1 MRYSFYF
8 YSLIAINFS
17 LLFSCKNAQIAPQQ
31 EPNIETIGRNEAV
44 ELIIPNAPDSLL
56 RLKEAAID
64 GYRPS
69 RERKFDLLH
78 TSLDLSF
85 DFETS
90 QVKGNA
96 LLHLKPYFYDQEILE
111 LDAKDFEISDVWL
124 DESGKISTLNFS
136 YTPKR
141 VTVYL
146 PRTYTSSDSLQ
157 VGIKY
162 IAKPDDTT
170 EPGGIAITDTKGLYF
185 INPKGLE
192 DKPIQIWTQGET
204 EFSSKWFPTI
214 DSPNERQTHDFKLR
228 VPERFISL
236 SNGKLVDQQRH
247 EDGTR
252 TDHWVMD
259 IPHAP
264 YLSAL
269 AIGEFAEI
277 KDSWRGLAVNYYV
290 EKEYAEGA
298 KTVFQHTPEMI
309 GFFSKLLGVEYPW
322 QKYDQVV
329 VRDFVSGAMENTTVS
344 IFMEALN
351 LDEREAL
358 DSEWDYIIAH
368 ELFHQW
374 FGNLVTTES
383 WSNLPLNEAFAD
395 YSEYLWFEYKE
406 GKDKADKH
414 HLNAMEQYFY
424 ESQEKQVDLIRFQ
437 YGDKEDMFDSHSYA
451 KGGRILHM
459 LRKAVG
465 DEAFFAALKHYLE
478 VNAFKSVEVHDL
490 RLAFEYVTGQDLNW
504 FFNQWFMDSGHPVLS
519 IDVDDSEPDR
529 QLLTVRQKQDL
540 TNTPLYK
547 LPIKVAVYKSGKRE
561 ERTFWVDRGVQ
572 QFALENGPGT
582 DLILVDEY
590 MELLAEK
597 QTERGMDRL
606 ISQFQHSESGIAR
619 LEALDSLTAVFA
631 DAQNWS
637 ETITQAMQDS
647 FYEVRGLAVTRI
659 PQLMPKEEV
668 GSEMEAMLVN
678 LAEND
683 PNNEV
688 RSSAIALLG
697 TLSGTK
703 YASLIARM
711 IEEPSYVVAGGALTA
726 LIDMEGEEAKKKEI
740 FERFKGEKNIR
751 MAVPLADYLTQ
762 VQDSTQSEWF
772 NEKLGMLTGES
783 LYYFIGYYGDYFASV
798 GGTDKKGAIDR
809 LMELAEDHP
818 ANYVRLTAF
827 QSIFGFIDE
836 GNILER
842 VIKINQNESDELV
855 RNYQEFFLEPYL
867 EEN

>member
-1 MRYSFYF
+1 MRNSFYL
-8 YSLIAINFS
+8 YVLIAVNFS
-17 LLFSCKNAQIAPQQ
+17 LFFSCKNAQITSQNQPVIKTPA
-31 EPNIETIGRNEAV
+31 ESETM
-44 ELIIPNAPDSLL
+44 ELVVSNMPDSLTI
-56 RLKEAAID
+56 LKEAAIE
-64 GYRPS
+64 GYRSS
-69 RERKFDLLH
+69 RERKFDLIH

-85 DFETS
+85 DYEKR
-90 QVKGNA
+90 QVKGSA
-96 LLHLKPYFYDQEILE
+96 ILLLKPYFYDQEVLE
-111 LDAKDFEISDVWL
+111 LDAKDFDISDVWL
-124 DESGKISTLNFS
+124 DESGKTTPLGFS

-146 PRTYTSSDSLQ
+146 PRTYSALDTLRI
-157 VGIKY
+157 GIKY
-162 IAKPDDTT
+162 VAKPDETT
-170 EPGGIAITDTKGLYF
+170 EPGGQAITDTKGLYF
-185 INPKGLE
+185 INPTGTE

-236 SNGKLVDQQRH
+236 SNGKLVDQKTH
-247 EDGTR
+247 DDGTR

-269 AIGEFAEI
+269 AIGEFVEI
-277 KDSWRGLAVNYYV
+277 KDTWKDLPVSYYV
-290 EKEYAEGA
+290 EEKYAEGA

-309 GFFSKLLGVEYPW
+309 GFFSELLGMDFPW

-414 HLNAMEQYFY
+414 HLDAMEQYFS
-424 ESQEKQVDLIRFQ
+424 ESQEKQVNLIRFQ
-437 YGDKEDMFDSHSYA
+437 FEDKEDMFDSHSYA

-459 LRKAVG
+459 LRKTVG
-465 DEAFFAALKHYLE
+465 DEAFFASLKYYLKT
-478 VNAFKSVEVHDL
+478 NAFRSVEVHDL
-490 RLAFEYVTGQDLNW
+490 RLAFEHITGQDLNW
-504 FFNQWFMDSGHPVLS
+504 FFNQWFLDSGHPVLK
-519 IDVDDSEPDR
+519 IDIDDSDKDR
-529 QLLTVRQKQDL
+529 QLLTIRQMQDL
-540 TNTPLYK
+540 TTTPLYR
-547 LPIKVAVYKSGKRE
+547 LPIKVAIYKDGKRE
-561 ERTFWVDRGVQ
+561 EKTFWMDKRVQ
-572 QFALENGPGT
+572 QFALENGAGT

-597 QTERGMDRL
+597 QTDRGMEFL
-606 ISQFQHSESGIAR
+606 INQYQQAQSGLGR

-631 DAQNWS
+631 EAKNWTA
-637 ETITQAMQDS
+637 EITRALGDS
-647 FYEVRGLAVTRI
+647 FHEVRGLAVSRI
-659 PQLMPKEEV
+659 PQVMSQDDV
-668 GSEMEAMLVN
+668 GFEMEKTLVR

-688 RSSAIALLG
+688 RSSAITLLG
-697 TLSGTK
+697 TLNSSK
-703 YASLIARM
+703 YAPLFARM
-711 IEEPSYVVAGGALTA
+711 MEEPSYVVAGGALTA
-726 LIDMEGEEAKKKEI
+726 LMDMEGEEVKKKET
-740 FERFKGEKNIR
+740 FERLKGEKNIR
-751 MAVPLADYLTQ
+751 LVVPLADYLTK
-762 VQDSTQSEWF
+762 VQDSTHSAWF
-772 NEKLGMLTGES
+772 NEKLSLLTGES

-798 GGTDKKGAIDR
+798 SGTEKKEAIEM
-809 LMELAEDHP
+809 LMNLAKDHP

-842 VIKINQNESDELV
+842 VIKINQNETDDLV
-855 RNYQEFFLEPYL
+855 RSYQEFFLEPYL
-867 EEN
+867 EGN

>member
-8 YSLIAINFS
+8 YSLFAINFS
-17 LLFSCKNAQIAPQQ
+17 LLFSCKNAEITTQP
-31 EPNIETIGRNEAV
+31 EPIIESVGGSEAL
-44 ELIIPNAPDSLL
+44 ELIVRNTPDSLM
-56 RLKEAAID
+56 RLKEAAME

-69 RERKFDLLH
+69 RERKFDLIH

-85 DFETS
+85 DFETN
-90 QVKGNA
+90 QVNGSA
-96 LLHLKPYFYDQEILE
+96 LLLLKPYFYEQEILE
-111 LDAKDFEISDVWL
+111 LDAKDFEITDIWL
-124 DESGKISTLNFS
+124 DESGETSPLNFS

-141 VTVYL
+141 VTIYL
-146 PRTYTSSDSLQ
+146 PRTYTSADSLR

-162 IAKPDDTT
+162 VAKPDETT
-170 EPGGIAITDTKGLYF
+170 VPGGTAITDTKGLYF
-185 INPKGLE
+185 INPSGAE

-236 SNGKLVDQQRH
+236 SNGKLVDQQQND
-247 EDGTR
+247 DGTR

-277 KDSWRGLAVNYYV
+277 KDSWRDLAVNYYV
-290 EKEYAEGA
+290 EEKYAEGA

-309 GFFSKLLGVEYPW
+309 GFFSEILGVDYPW

-414 HLNAMEQYFY
+414 HLDAMEQYFY

-437 YGDKEDMFDSHSYA
+437 YEDKEDMFDSHSYA

-459 LRKAVG
+459 LRKSVG
-465 DEAFFAALKHYLE
+465 DAAFFAALKHYLE
-478 VNAFKSVEVHDL
+478 ANAFGSVEVHNL
-490 RLAFEYVTGQDLNW
+490 RLAFEHVTGRDMNW
-504 FFNQWFMDSGHPVLS
+504 FFNQWFMGSGHPVLA
-519 IDVDDSEPDR
+519 IDIDDSDPDR
-529 QLLTVRQKQDL
+529 QLFTVRQLQDL

-547 LPIKVAVYKSGKRE
+547 LPVKVAVYKAGRRE
-561 ERTFWVDRGVQ
+561 EKTYWVDRGVQ
-572 QFALENGPGT
+572 QFALENGAGT
-582 DLILVDEY
+582 DLVLVDEY
-590 MELLAEK
+590 MELLAER

-606 ISQFQHSESGIAR
+606 ISQFQHAQSGIAR

-631 DAQNWS
+631 DTQNWAT
-637 ETITQAMQDS
+637 TITKAMGDS
-647 FYEVRGLAVTRI
+647 FHEVRGLALSRI
-659 PQLMPKEEV
+659 PQLMSKEEV
-668 GSEMEAMLVN
+668 GSEMEEMLVKM
-678 LAEND
+678 AEND

-703 YASLIARM
+703 YAPLIARM
-711 IEEPSYVVAGGALTA
+711 IEEPSYVVAGGAMTA
-726 LIDMEGEEAKKKEI
+726 VMDMEGEEAQKNEI
-740 FERFKGEKNIR
+740 FERFKGERNIR
-751 MAVPLADYLTQ
+751 MVVPLADYLTQ
-762 VQDSTQSEWF
+762 VQDSTQSDWF
-772 NEKLGMLTGES
+772 HEKLGLLTGES

-798 GGTDKKGAIDR
+798 GGTGREEAIER
-809 LMELAEDHP
+809 LMRLAEDHP

-842 VIKINQNESDELV
+842 VIKINQTEPDELV
-855 RNYQEFFLEPYL
+855 KTYQEFFLEPYL

>member
-8 YSLIAINFS
+8 YSLFAINFF
-17 LLFSCKNAQIAPQQ
+17 LLFSCKNAQIASQSDPIIVPLG
-31 EPNIETIGRNEAV
+31 ENEV
-44 ELIIPNAPDSLL
+44 MELIIPNASDSLMTM
-56 RLKEAAID
+56 KEAAIE
-64 GYRPS
+64 GYQPS

-78 TSLDLSF
+78 TSLDLAF
-85 DFETS
+85 DYETS
-90 QVKGNA
+90 QVNGSA
-96 LLHLKPYFYDQEILE
+96 LLLLTPYFYEQDILV

-124 DESGKISTLNFS
+124 DESGETSPLNFS
-136 YTPKR
+136 YTPKK

-146 PRTYTSSDSLQ
+146 PRTYTSADTLQ

-162 IAKPDDTT
+162 IAKPGETT
-170 EPGGIAITDTKGLYF
+170 EPGSAAITDTKGLYF
-185 INPKGLE
+185 INPTGTE
-192 DKPIQIWTQGET
+192 DKPTQIWTQGET
-204 EFSSKWFPTI
+204 EFTSKWFPTI

-236 SNGKLVDQQRH
+236 SNGKLVDQQLND
-247 EDGTR
+247 DGTR

-259 IPHAP
+259 MPHAP

-277 KDSWRGLAVNYYV
+277 KDNWRDLAVNYYV
-290 EKEYAEGA
+290 EEKYAEGA

-309 GFFSKLLGVEYPW
+309 GFFSDLLGVDYPW

-383 WSNLPLNEAFAD
+383 WSNLALNEAFAD
-395 YSEYLWFEYKE
+395 YSEYLWFEYKD

-414 HLNAMEQYFY
+414 HLDAMEQYFY

-437 YGDKEDMFDSHSYA
+437 YEDKEDMFDSHSYA

-459 LRKAVG
+459 LRKTVG

-478 VNAFKSVEVHDL
+478 LNAFASVEVHDL
-490 RLAFEYVTGQDLNW
+490 RLAFEHVTGRDMNW
-504 FFNQWFMDSGHPVLS
+504 FFNQWFMDSGHPVLA
-519 IDVDDSEPDR
+519 IDVDDSDPDR

-547 LPIKVAVYKSGKRE
+547 LPIKVAVYKAGKRE
-561 ERTFWVDRGVQ
+561 EKTYWVDRGVQ

-597 QTERGMDRL
+597 QTGRGMDRL
-606 ISQFQHSESGIAR
+606 MSQFQHAQSGIAR

-631 DAQNWS
+631 DAQNWTA
-637 ETITQAMQDS
+637 TITKAMGDS
-647 FYEVRGLAVTRI
+647 FHEVRGLAVSRI
-659 PQLMPKEEV
+659 PQLMSKEEV
-668 GSEMEAMLVN
+668 GSEIEEMLLK

-683 PNNEV
+683 TNNEV
-688 RSSAIALLG
+688 RSLAIALLG

-703 YASLIARM
+703 YASLFARL

-726 LIDMEGEEAKKKEI
+726 LMDMEGEEVKKREI

-751 MAVPLADYLTQ
+751 MVVPLSDYLTQ

-772 NEKLGMLTGES
+772 NEKLGQLTGES
-783 LYYFIGYYGDYFASV
+783 LYYFIGYYGDYFASI
-798 GGTDKKGAIDR
+798 GGTNKKGAIDR
-809 LMELAEDHP
+809 LMQLAEEHP

-855 RNYQEFFLEPYL
+855 RSYQEFFLEPYL
-867 EEN
+867 DEN